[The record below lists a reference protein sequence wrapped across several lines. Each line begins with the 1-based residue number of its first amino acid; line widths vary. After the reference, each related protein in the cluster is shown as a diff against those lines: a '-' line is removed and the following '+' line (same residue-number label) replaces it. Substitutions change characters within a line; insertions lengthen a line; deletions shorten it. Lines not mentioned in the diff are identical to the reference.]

1 MERKSAGLQV
11 RRMTEADLEPLHRLL
26 SDPEV
31 MRYLE
36 PPFTRAQTEAF
47 LQKAGMGREP
57 LIRAVEDGR
66 GFAGYVIYHPYDE
79 TSMELGWV
87 LASDRWGRGY
97 ALALTRQMICR
108 SRENG
113 RGHRMPSAAGGYPA
127 YRGKAGLSSLRHGRR
142 VLRVPVGRE
151 KRIDKGYPTF
161 LICSLCERQ

>member
-1 MERKSAGLQV
+1 MHE
-11 RRMTEADLEPLHRLL
+11 TEALHLRRLTAEDLEPLHRLL
-26 SDPEV
+26 SDPAV

-57 LIRAVEDGR
+57 LIWAVEDGR

-108 SRENG
+108 ARESG
-113 RGHRMPSAAGGYPA
+113 RDAVIECHPQQAATRHIAEKLGFRPCGMDGGCCV
-127 YRGKAGLSSLRHGRR
+127 YRLAGKN
-142 VLRVPVGRE
+142 E
-151 KRIDKGYPTF
+151 
-161 LICSLCERQ
+161 

>member
-1 MERKSAGLQV
+1 MHE
-11 RRMTEADLEPLHRLL
+11 TEALHIRRLTAEDLEPLHRLL
-26 SDPEV
+26 SDPAV

-57 LIRAVEDGR
+57 LIWAVEDGR

-87 LASDRWGRGY
+87 LASDRWGRGVRPGSDP
-97 ALALTRQMICR
+97 ADDLPGAG
-108 SRENG
+108 EWPG

-127 YRGKAGLSSLRHGRR
+127 YRGKAGLSFLRHGRR
-142 VLRVPVGRE
+142 VLRVPGGRE

-161 LICSLCERQ
+161 

>member
-1 MERKSAGLQV
+1 MHE
-11 RRMTEADLEPLHRLL
+11 TEALHIRRLTAEDLEPLHRLL
-26 SDPEV
+26 SDPAV

-57 LIRAVEDGR
+57 LIWAVEDGR

-87 LASDRWGRGY
+87 LASDRWGGGG
-97 ALALTRQMICR
+97 AFDGQGIIH
-108 SRENG
+108 G
-113 RGHRMPSAAGGYPA
+113 IQAGVDGVV
-127 YRGKAGLSSLRHGRR
+127 GVDDGIVGVLQHIGQTGGLGLYDLHAVGILHDV
-142 VLRVPVGRE
+142 VLGGRE

-161 LICSLCERQ
+161 